1 MKNKL
6 ILITLCLAA
15 VMLLFASCKGEEQG
29 NDDNGNQN
37 QSQSCIHSYTEGI
50 CVHCGKIDPNFK
62 PDDSE
67 NGENPDEEQ
76 TPDDNENKPTVPP
89 INMGD
94 ETELPFVPA
103 K

>member
-1 MKNKL
+1 MKSKLLLAISCL
-6 ILITLCLAA
+6 ILVT
-15 VMLLFASCKGEEQG
+15 LLFAGCKEKESESNAPCNHSFDSGVCSLCGER
-29 NDDNGNQN
+29 
-37 QSQSCIHSYTEGI
+37 
-50 CVHCGKIDPNFK
+50 DPNFK

-89 INMGD
+89 VNMGD

-103 K
+103 G